1 MQWKRWKVP
10 LHGKLYQRDK
20 IDLETYKLKKKKG
33 LFEHMICWHNI
44 CAF

>member
-1 MQWKRWKVP
+1 MQWKRWKAP

-20 IDLETYKLKKKKG
+20 NDLETYKLKKKG